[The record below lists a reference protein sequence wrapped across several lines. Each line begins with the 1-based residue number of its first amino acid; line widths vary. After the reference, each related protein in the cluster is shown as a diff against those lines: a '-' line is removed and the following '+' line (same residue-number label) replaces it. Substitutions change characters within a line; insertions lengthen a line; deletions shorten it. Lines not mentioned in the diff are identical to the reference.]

1 MTNIQTPEDLAR
13 NKRWTSLLEYMS
25 RKYGINPGDFYDVIY
40 GETVP
45 KWNFASYNRG
55 SRAAGAFQLI
65 PSTLEWLNRV
75 YGMNLDTE
83 LVLNMKPEEQLD
95 VYHKYLKAWKY
106 DGSVALGFMQA
117 APGKFFRLKT
127 NGRPITDELIV
138 YHKGSRAWRANPGWR
153 GPDGNITIGSIN
165 SYYQDK
171 SAWRD
176 S

>member
-1 MTNIQTPEDLAR
+1 MNNIHTPEDLAR
-13 NKRWTSLLEYMS
+13 NKRWVELLEYMS
-25 RKYGINPGDFYDVIY
+25 RKYDIPKVQFYNVIY

-75 YGMNLDTE
+75 YNINLDTE

-95 VYHKYLKAWKY
+95 VYHKYLKAWRY

-117 APGKFFRLKT
+117 APGKFYRLKT
-127 NGRPITDELIV
+127 NGRPITPDLVV
-138 YHKGSRAWRANPGWR
+138 YEKGSRAWEANPGWR
-153 GPDGNITIGSIN
+153 GPNGDIIIGSIN
-165 SYYQDK
+165 RYYAENAHWKD
-171 SAWRD
+171 
-176 S
+176 